1 MSEKKSGCV
10 QKGLLVKS
18 ILIVVF
24 MVVMTAGFTP
34 VFAPL
39 APNGVLSAISTP
51 GAVLAAQIRESWI
64 AFERK
69 GTTFGYEHLKI
80 SAPDDKTIKYAVEQS
95 FKVDLVGMSP
105 QDIKENT
112 VLITDK
118 NLNPVS
124 FSSTASYKVKSEKIT
139 GAVEDGK
146 LNVTYD
152 DQCGTVSKKTF
163 DAASL
168 YFSVCLP
175 ELIVRR
181 AAEKTFSVNIFDM
194 RYIRRADVRM
204 IKNDGTI
211 EAEVTIEGNMPEI
224 VAIDSEGLALS
235 SSRSVETLIKVD
247 SKSYRTDEKIKDK
260 LAVVPNDDTDLTIEI
275 DRPLGNMKKI
285 KTAKIAVRWMNIALQ
300 DFVLSD
306 NRQKVVSDKFE
317 NGVYEVAL
325 ELSRVDMGAL
335 PSGAVKPAAGM
346 DKYIGE
352 SEFIT
357 PADTAVVELAA
368 KLAAGESDAVKIV
381 GNILKWINVNIK
393 TDFIAETL
401 SAPQVLKLKRGKCS
415 ENAILFAALARALKI
430 PAKLSLGVTNAGGR
444 WMGHMW
450 NEVYIGEKW
459 IAVDAGA
466 GEFISGAS
474 HIKFIDSDTVNGTQN
489 VRIKLVD
496 NLGISVIDLESEKA
510 PAGVQTGLAAN
521 IYTNAEY
528 GCRISLPES
537 GWKLTEEKK
546 GDIATLSA
554 KPDGTDGVDFALVIF
569 SAPGNMSAKT
579 IIDGRLS
586 ALSSMLKDFKK
597 ISEGSVKISGLEGV
611 RVRFA
616 HKAGKKN
623 VITLVNENTVLA
635 YEGAGFLLA
644 CLAPEGEFEKYE
656 KEFEKIIAS
665 FELL

>member
-1 MSEKKSGCV
+1 MSEKKSGRAR
-10 QKGLLVKS
+10 KSLSVKS

-24 MVVMTAGFTP
+24 ILIITVGFAT

-39 APNGVLSAISTP
+39 ALNGVLSAICTP
-51 GAVLAAQIRESWI
+51 RVALAAQVRESWI

-69 GTTFGYEHLKI
+69 GTAFGYEHLKI
-80 SAPDDKTIKYAVEQS
+80 SAPDDKTFKYTVEQS
-95 FKVDLVGMSP
+95 FKVDVVGMSQ
-105 QDIKENT
+105 QDIKDNT

-124 FSSTASYKVKSEKIT
+124 FSSTSSYKVKSEKIK

-152 DQCGTVSKKTF
+152 DQLGTISKKTF
-163 DAASL
+163 DAVGL
-168 YFSVCLP
+168 YFSLCLP

-194 RYIRRADVRM
+194 RYIRRADVRV
-204 IKNDGTI
+204 IKHEGTI

-224 VAIDSEGLALS
+224 VAIDSEGLVIS

-260 LAVVPNDDTDLTIEI
+260 LAVVPDDDTDLTIEI
-275 DRPLGNMKKI
+275 DRPLGNVKKI
-285 KTAKIAVRWMNIALQ
+285 KTAKIAVRWMNIALK

-306 NRQKVVSDKFE
+306 NRQKVVSDKCD
-317 NGVYEVAL
+317 NGIYEVAL
-325 ELSRVDMGAL
+325 ELSRADIGAL
-335 PSGAVKPAAGM
+335 PTGAIKLAAGM
-346 DKYIGE
+346 EKYIGE

-368 KLAAGESDAVKIV
+368 KLADGESDAVKIV
-381 GNILKWINVNIK
+381 GNILKWINANIK

-415 ENAILFAALARALKI
+415 ENAILFAALARSLKI
-430 PAKLSLGVTNAGGR
+430 PVKISLGVTNAGGR

-510 PAGVQTGLAAN
+510 PAGVKTGFAGN

-546 GDIATLSA
+546 GDIATVSA
-554 KPDGTDGVDFALVIF
+554 KAEATDGVDFALVIF

-586 ALSSMLKDFKK
+586 ALSSMLKDYKK
-597 ISEGSVKISGLEGV
+597 ISESTVKISGLEGV

-635 YEGAGFLLA
+635 YEGAGFLMA

-656 KEFEKIIAS
+656 KTFEKIIAS